1 MHSLGQ
7 VATEYLITTT
17 FLLVVIVIIFAFSS
31 TFYTETVNTHT
42 ASIAVE
48 TMATAL
54 DQVRALGPN
63 STLSVEVEI
72 PPGVFDMNIQS
83 DTNQTISA
91 VVLRL
96 QSTGGLKPITKSTKG
111 PSLTDPITKCILAKQ
126 GRYPL
131 KIFWTSFA
139 PALCVDNGNGS
150 CQVTC

>member
-1 MHSLGQ
+1 MNSFGQ

-17 FLLVVIVIIFAFSS
+17 FLLIVIVIIFAFSS
-31 TFYTETVNTHT
+31 TLYTETVNTHT
-42 ASIAVE
+42 ASIAVD
-48 TMATAL
+48 TMTTAL

-63 STLSVEVEI
+63 SNIFVEVEI
-72 PPGVFDMNIQS
+72 PSGVFDMNIQS
-83 DTNQTISA
+83 DVNQTVSA

-96 QSTGGLKPITKSTKG
+96 QSTSGLKQIAKSTKG

-131 KIFWTSFA
+131 KVFWTSFA

-150 CQVTC
+150 CRVSC